1 MTEAS
6 IKEAV
11 RDKYGQAAQR
21 VGNGC
26 CGTSIGTGPI
36 SSNLYSD
43 QETGALPEAAVAAS
57 LGCGNQ
63 RVASVLLERLMA
75 SI

>member
-26 CGTSIGTGPI
+26 CGMSIGTGPI

-43 QETGALPEAAVAAS
+43 QETGALPEAAAS
-57 LGCGNQ
+57 
-63 RVASVLLERLMA
+63 
-75 SI
+75 